1 MNHQN
6 MLEYIKEGLLNFVFP
21 LNCKVCGKPIR
32 ESRGY
37 SICKDCFK
45 TIKLIE
51 NPYCK
56 KCGKPLIGTEFFL
69 NNKDILCINCRK
81 QHSYFNCARSVGV
94 YEKALRK
101 CIHLFK
107 YYREKK
113 LAKPLGKLL
122 IDYLSKNKQLY
133 QELDLI
139 IPVPLHKNDLK
150 IRGFNQSL
158 LLSKEIGD
166 YFSLPVEKNILIKKK
181 ITGAQ
186 IKLSKKEREKNLL
199 NAFFIAEPERIKGKK
214 LLLIDDVFTTGSTV
228 NECSKELK
236 KAQVKNICVLTL
248 ARGISEPVTVFP

>member
-6 MLEYIKEGLLNFVFP
+6 MLKYIKEGLLNFVFP

-37 SICKDCFK
+37 SICEDCFK

-56 KCGKPLIGTEFFL
+56 KCGKPLIGTGFFL

-122 IDYLSKNKQLY
+122 INYLSENTQYY
-133 QELDLI
+133 QKVDLI
-139 IPVPLHKNDLK
+139 IPVPLHKNDLVV
-150 IRGFNQSL
+150 RGFNQSL
-158 LLSKEIGD
+158 LLAIEIGN
-166 YFSLPVEKNILIKKK
+166 YFSIPVGRDILIKKK
-181 ITGAQ
+181 ITTFQ
-186 IKLSKKEREKNLL
+186 IKLSKKEREKNLI
-199 NAFFIAEPERIKGKK
+199 NAFLIKEPERIKEKNI
-214 LLLIDDVFTTGSTV
+214 LLIDDVFTTGSTV
-228 NECSKELK
+228 RECSKELK
-236 KAQVKNICVLTL
+236 KARAKNIGVLTL
-248 ARGISEPVTVFP
+248 ARGMSETVAVFP